1 MSKAVFLEKPSVEI
15 AKSAGW
21 CFGVERIVDL
31 AEKLLAGEQLPV
43 YCLGELIHNPQEVRR
58 FEEKGMVFVN
68 CVDQLPELKPGEM
81 RKILIR
87 AHGVAP
93 QTKKALEARGWEIID
108 GTCPLVTIPHQFARK
123 IAEDGYRLVIMG
135 HEEHPEIQ
143 GILGEVRGLKVRVD
157 VIAGPE
163 AIDRLKLRAS
173 DRVGLISQTT
183 HPYEKFAQL
192 IGEVLKRCLEVR
204 AYNTICQ
211 ATFDR
216 QDAIRELAQKSDVV
230 IVIGGFKSSNTARL
244 AEIASDYTES
254 HHIEDASELKG
265 EWLSGKKFIGISAG
279 ASTPHRSLEEVK
291 ERIAQLTA
299 GTGARVST
307 RVSG

>member
-1 MSKAVFLEKPSVEI
+1 MSKTLTSENPAIEI
-15 AKSAGW
+15 ASSAGW

-31 AEKLLAGEQLPV
+31 AEKLLASEPLPV
-43 YCLGELIHNPQEVRR
+43 YCLGELIHNPQEVKR
-58 FEEKGMVFVN
+58 FEEKGLIFIN
-68 CVDQLPELKPGEM
+68 TVDQLPLLQSGEG

-93 QTKKALEARGWEIID
+93 QVKRELQERGWQIVD

-123 IAEDGYRLVIMG
+123 IAEDGYRLIIMG

-143 GILGEVRGLKVRVD
+143 GILGEVQGMKVKVD
-157 VIAGPE
+157 VIPGPE
-163 AIDRLKLRAS
+163 ALDRLKLRAS

-192 IGEVLKRCLEVR
+192 IGEVLKHCLEVR

-216 QDAIRELAQKSDVV
+216 QDAIRELAQKSDLV

-244 AEIASDYTES
+244 AEIAAEYTES
-254 HHIEDASELKG
+254 HHIEDVSELKG
-265 EWLSGKKFIGISAG
+265 EWLTGKKQIGISAG
-279 ASTPHRSLEEVK
+279 ASTPHRCIEELK
-291 ERIAQLTA
+291 ERIAQLTM
-299 GTGARVST
+299 GTGAQVST
-307 RVSG
+307 HISG